1 VVWVL
6 VAGEY
11 ITPQLNFA
19 VRIYGVSASTVKA
32 DIETL
37 TGVNPGRQAVTTKE
51 TGRVSVTPEI
61 YSTMKCG
68 DSCTGGCSGGGD
80 GEGLLFC
87 LILVIA
93 FMAVFAI
100 VWAVVMLAFSIL
112 TVGGFLKR
120 RYRTL
125 LVMEICN
132 RDFIGKLAV
141 SAFRSGGVMEY
152 PFGHDQYDSWMKR
165 IFALFV
171 RLKHIRQVSLLFATF
186 WGFTEVCF
194 KLNQVLLNPSFNYDL
209 WPLRYVMMA
218 IIIPLLLYSPI
229 LEIQFRNARDTGDEM
244 TMRLIT
250 EYPSL
255 SPDTAM
261 AFEEEPRLTAPLPAP
276 REAKKKK

>member
-1 VVWVL
+1 MVWVL

-37 TGVNPGRQAVTTKE
+37 TGVNPGRNAVKTKE

-61 YSTMKCG
+61 YSTMICP
-68 DSCTGGCSGGGD
+68 DTCSGGGGGD
-80 GEGLLFC
+80 GEGLLCC

-112 TVGGFLKR
+112 TIGGFLKR

-125 LVMEICN
+125 LVMEIRN
-132 RDFIGKLAV
+132 REFIGKLAV
-141 SAFRSGGVMEY
+141 STFRSGGIMEY
-152 PFGHDQYDSWMKR
+152 PFGHDEYDSWMKR
-165 IFALFV
+165 TFALSV

-186 WGFTEVCF
+186 WGFTEVFF
-194 KLNQVLLNPSFNYDL
+194 KLNQVLLNPTLSYDL

-218 IIIPLLLYSPI
+218 IIIPPLLRYFFYLFVLFI
-229 LEIQFRNARDTGDEM
+229 NLNEIYV
-244 TMRLIT
+244 L
-250 EYPSL
+250 
-255 SPDTAM
+255 
-261 AFEEEPRLTAPLPAP
+261 
-276 REAKKKK
+276 K